1 MKNKFQMKKN
11 QQRRIA
17 TSTGIPAIRP
27 ALASVLVA
35 LALTGCSMIPE
46 SLSDIA
52 DQANEA
58 SSDEASQMIDNLT
71 QQATEAAQSL
81 ASQVIDESKDKIEE
95 ATKEAAKEAAKQAA
109 EGAEDFAQQ
118 AKERAKEAAKNAM
131 DEAGNYNVTQED
143 ISSALSS
150 MQTGLLTSAEDLAL
164 TAQDD
169 HCKNYTFTYDNK
181 EYTAI
186 HTTDHWKIKNS
197 YDINIEADMYIICQ
211 ALIDL
216 HQIHGKDMVSY
227 RTADDMVYEWEV
239 HNLAYAMI
247 SDDDPMKSHVRD
259 VDFDPQDQGCNYEEI
274 YYNHTGKEFDLS
286 QFLGG

>member
-1 MKNKFQMKKN
+1 MKKN
-11 QQRRIA
+11 QQRRIT
-17 TSTGIPAIRP
+17 TSTEIPAIRP
-27 ALASVLVA
+27 ALASALVA

-52 DQANEA
+52 DQAIEA
-58 SSDEASQMIDNLT
+58 SSDEASQVIDNLT

-118 AKERAKEAAKNAM
+118 AKERVKETAKKAM

-150 MQTGLLTSAEDLAL
+150 IQSGLLTSAEDIAL

-169 HCKNYTFTYDNK
+169 QGKNYTFTYDNK

>member
-1 MKNKFQMKKN
+1 MKTKLFRK
-11 QQRRIA
+11 IVASTLLA
-17 TSTGIPAIRP
+17 TL
-27 ALASVLVA
+27 LA
-35 LALTGCSMIPE
+35 GCS
-46 SLSDIA
+46 L
-52 DQANEA
+52 
-58 SSDEASQMIDNLT
+58 SSDSLT
-71 QQATEAAQSL
+71 QEAQEAAESL

-95 ATKEAAKEAAKQAA
+95 ATKEAAKEAAKQVTENTKDLAQ
-109 EGAEDFAQQ
+109 DLAQQ
-118 AKERAKEAAKNAM
+118 AKESAKEAAKKAIE
-131 DEAGNYNVTQED
+131 EAGNYDASQED

-150 MQTGLLTSAEDLAL
+150 MQTGLLTSAADIAL
-164 TAQDD
+164 TPQDD
-169 HCKNYTFTYDNK
+169 QGKNYTFTYDNK

-186 HTTDHWKIKNS
+186 HTTDHWKIKDS

-211 ALIDL
+211 ALIDQ

-239 HNLAYAMI
+239 HNLAYVMI
-247 SDDDPMKSHVRD
+247 SDDDPMKPHARD

>member
-1 MKNKFQMKKN
+1 MKNKLYKKSAVSAA
-11 QQRRIA
+11 IA
-17 TSTGIPAIRP
+17 PV
-27 ALASVLVA
+27 LAAVL
-35 LALTGCSMIPE
+35 LSGCSMLPE
-46 SLSDIA
+46 DLGDLA
-52 DQANEA
+52 DQAIEA
-58 SSDEASQMIDNLT
+58 GSDEASQLVDDLK
-71 QQATEAAQSL
+71 QQVSESAQSL

-118 AKERAKEAAKNAM
+118 AKERVKETAKKAM

-150 MQTGLLTSAEDLAL
+150 IQSGLLTSAEDIAL

-169 HCKNYTFTYDNK
+169 QGKNYTFTYDNK

-247 SDDDPMKSHVRD
+247 SDDDPMKSHVQD
-259 VDFDPQDQGCNYEEI
+259 VDFDPQDQGCSYEEI

>member
-1 MKNKFQMKKN
+1 MKKN

-17 TSTGIPAIRP
+17 ISTGIPAIRP

-52 DQANEA
+52 DQAIEA

-71 QQATEAAQSL
+71 QQATETAQSL

-109 EGAEDFAQQ
+109 ENAKDLSEDFAQQ
-118 AKERAKEAAKNAM
+118 AKERAKEAAKKAI

-150 MQTGLLTSAEDLAL
+150 VQTGLLNSTADIAL

-169 HCKNYTFTYDNK
+169 QGKNYTFTYDNK

-259 VDFDPQDQGCNYEEI
+259 VDFDPQDQGCSFEEI

-286 QFLGG
+286 QFLNG